1 MLSSSDRGIIRLSV
15 FALWLALQTCWGES
29 PRFFRENAF
38 TSASFAE
45 AVNHFVD
52 IGESATVKELSALAE
67 GRDMTNGFSVK
78 VRIGLVCRVLFQP
91 RRNEPIRPPADGFL
105 MELGS
110 IGLPEV
116 SSSAWTNVNKNWPLY
131 PVALSGST
139 YFVLNEFYSFEGTGQ
154 PENPMSYVAYCLQ
167 HGVFRRRKIHVPTR
181 QEAGK
186 DAAALRLSPSW
197 RAIKWVDSGPGY
209 SFHMNEEA
217 VWNYVENQAKRI
229 PDR

>member
-1 MLSSSDRGIIRLSV
+1 MCSFPRLGA
-15 FALWLALQTCWGES
+15 FALLLTLQTSWGEA

-45 AVNHFVD
+45 AVNHFVE
-52 IGESATVKELSALAE
+52 IGGSATVKELSALAE
-67 GRDMTNGFSVK
+67 GTNMTNGFSVK

-116 SSSAWTNVNKNWPLY
+116 SSSSWTHVNKNWPLY

-139 YFVLNEFYSFEGTGQ
+139 YF
-154 PENPMSYVAYCLQ
+154 
-167 HGVFRRRKIHVPTR
+167 
-181 QEAGK
+181 
-186 DAAALRLSPSW
+186 
-197 RAIKWVDSGPGY
+197 
-209 SFHMNEEA
+209 
-217 VWNYVENQAKRI
+217 
-229 PDR
+229 